1 MEAGLNIQT
10 VLDYVEKHLGEDL
23 SLERISKEFHYSKY
37 YIARAFT
44 HTYGKS
50 FYQYVKAR
58 RMTVAAQA
66 LAETT
71 KPIVEIAY
79 EAHYSSQQAFTL
91 AFHQEYLYT
100 PQEYRRKGIFSPK
113 QPKLALCT
121 NRNNK
126 GYLINNSYRLIMKN
140 YLLIQKGGM
149 AG

>member
-1 MEAGLNIQT
+1 MGASLNIQT
-10 VLDYVEKHLGEDL
+10 VLDYVEGHLGEDL

-66 LAETT
+66 LAETA
-71 KPIVEIAY
+71 KPIVEVAY

-91 AFHQEYLYT
+91 AFHQEYLCT
-100 PQEYRRKGIFSPK
+100 PQEYRRKGVFSPK
-113 QPKLALCT
+113 QPKLVLRASK
-121 NRNNK
+121 NNK
-126 GYLINNSYRLIMKN
+126 GCLINNSYLIRRN
-140 YLLIQKGGM
+140 YLLMRKEGM

>member
-1 MEAGLNIQT
+1 MGAGLNIQT
-10 VLDYVEKHLGEDL
+10 VLDYVERHLGEDL
-23 SLERISKEFHYSKY
+23 SLEQIAKEFHYSKY

-66 LAETT
+66 LAETA
-71 KPIVEIAY
+71 KPIVEVAY

-91 AFHQEYLYT
+91 AFHQEYLCT
-100 PQEYRRKGIFSPK
+100 PQEYRRKGTFIPK
-113 QPKLALCT
+113 QPKLALHASKK
-121 NRNNK
+121 NNN
-126 GYLINNSYRLIMKN
+126 YFINNSYLIRKN
-140 YLLIQKGGM
+140 YLLIQKGGI